1 MRSAHASPFNTR
13 RSNSGKAKV
22 LVDFHCC
29 PPISLERSIPY
40 AASQAI
46 YPSYFYSPKMFI
58 FEIPPAS
65 APFQW
70 CAFFFFL
77 VVILLLLL
85 GSYACTLVL
94 EDAGEAETEIF
105 GNIKTCL
112 VSDDRLAEWWGGD
125 SRNDTT

>member
-1 MRSAHASPFNTR
+1 MLP
-13 RSNSGKAKV
+13 AK
-22 LVDFHCC
+22 LST
-29 PPISLERSIPY
+29 PPTSTH
-40 AASQAI
+40 
-46 YPSYFYSPKMFI
+46 PKMFI

-85 GSYACTLVL
+85 GSYACTRVL
-94 EDAGEAETEIF
+94 EDVGEAETEIF